1 MLKFYKFQ
9 DAPGQAPTDPA
20 EFEFNYLPEGLKE
33 EEHRPPQAD
42 RMEST
47 INVEQAAVANRS
59 FSSYKRLSLDEQT
72 LSPGSSSKGSLQ
84 RSKYLFG
91 TFYIDTLLYQGSSY
105 VYELGVYMLD
115 SSSVEVYIVPTK
127 VFKQNSLLEMLWF
140 SFNPDEKKYIT

>member
-1 MLKFYKFQ
+1 
-9 DAPGQAPTDPA
+9 
-20 EFEFNYLPEGLKE
+20 
-33 EEHRPPQAD
+33 
-42 RMEST
+42 MEST